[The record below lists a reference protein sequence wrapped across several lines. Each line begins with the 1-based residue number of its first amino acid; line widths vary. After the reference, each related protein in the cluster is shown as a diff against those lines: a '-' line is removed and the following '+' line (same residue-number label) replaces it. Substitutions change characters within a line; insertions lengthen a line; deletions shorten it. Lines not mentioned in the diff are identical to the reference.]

1 MSTTNAIVL
10 EDLLRALREVQSLTP
25 KTFTGDPK
33 TQIDL
38 PEVIMTR
45 TREESSRMGVSPE
58 VFIMALLQ
66 AFNNAD
72 ESFKTSLAKELS
84 SVTHAGENNP
94 DA

>member
-1 MSTTNAIVL
+1 MNTNNAIDL

-25 KTFTGDPK
+25 KIFTGDPK

-45 TREESSRMGVSPE
+45 TREDALSMGVSPE
-58 VFIMALLQ
+58 VLIMALLQ
-66 AFNNAD
+66 AFND
-72 ESFKTSLAKELS
+72 EDASFKADLAKELG
-84 SVTHAGENNP
+84 SVIHAGENKS